1 MTDSNGNVKIDNQGN
16 VEFENLNT
24 DQLLIVLNNKISQL
38 SSQVA
43 NLQQRVDTRLV
54 EVATREDLQRFGERM
69 KRLETRLDEQAAW
82 INERK
87 TALTIDNQSFGAKF
101 KKKLADYAVT
111 ALIVIFV
118 AAIVGG
124 ISFYVGN
131 SNEVTELRRQI
142 DELKVIK

>member
-1 MTDSNGNVKIDNQGN
+1 MAGDNSNVKIDNQGN
-16 VEFENLNT
+16 VEFDNLNT
-24 DQLLIVLNNKISQL
+24 EQLLIVLNNKISQL

-43 NLQQRVDTRLV
+43 NLQQRVDDRLV
-54 EVATREDLQRFGERM
+54 EVATRDDLQRFGERM
-69 KRLETRLDEQAAW
+69 KRLEARLDEQAEW

-87 TALTIDNQSFGAKF
+87 TALTVDNQSFGAKF

-124 ISFYVGN
+124 VSYYMQDNQVLD
-131 SNEVTELRRQI
+131 ELRQDI
-142 DELKVIK
+142 NELQRLQ

>member
-69 KRLETRLDEQAAW
+69 KRLETRLDEQAEW

-87 TALTIDNQSFGAKF
+87 TALSIDDQSFGAKF

-131 SNEVTELRRQI
+131 NNEVTELRRQI
-142 DELKVIK
+142 DELKVLK

>member
-43 NLQQRVDTRLV
+43 NLQQRVDDRLV

-69 KRLETRLDEQAAW
+69 KRLEARLDEQAEW

-87 TALTIDNQSFGAKF
+87 MALNIDDQSFGAKF

-124 ISFYVGN
+124 ISFYIGN
-131 SNEVTELRRQI
+131 NNEVTELRRQI
-142 DELKVIK
+142 DELRVLK

>member
-1 MTDSNGNVKIDNQGN
+1 MAGDNSNVKIDNQGN
-16 VEFENLNT
+16 VEFDNLNT
-24 DQLLIVLNNKISQL
+24 EQLLIVLNNKISQL

-43 NLQQRVDTRLV
+43 NLQQRVDDRLV
-54 EVATREDLQRFGERM
+54 EVATRDDLQRFGERM
-69 KRLETRLDEQAAW
+69 KRLEARLDEQAEL

-87 TALTIDNQSFGAKF
+87 TALTVDNQSFGAKF

-124 ISFYVGN
+124 VSYYLQDN
-131 SNEVTELRRQI
+131 QEI
-142 DELKVIK
+142 DELRQDINELQRLQ

>member
-1 MTDSNGNVKIDNQGN
+1 MANDNGNVKIDNQGN

-24 DQLLIVLNNKISQL
+24 EQLLIVLNNKISQL

-43 NLQQRVDTRLV
+43 TLQQRVDDRLV
-54 EVATREDLQRFGERM
+54 EVATRDDLQRFGERM
-69 KRLETRLDEQAAW
+69 KRLETRIDEQAEW

-87 TALTIDNQSFGAKF
+87 MALTADDRSFGTKF

-131 SNEVTELRRQI
+131 NNEVTELRRQI
-142 DELKVIK
+142 DELKVLK

>member
-1 MTDSNGNVKIDNQGN
+1 MAGDNGNVKIDNQGN

-43 NLQQRVDTRLV
+43 NLQQRVDDRLV
-54 EVATREDLQRFGERM
+54 EVATRDDLQRFGERM
-69 KRLETRLDEQAAW
+69 KRLEARLDSHDAW
-82 INERK
+82 INERNI
-87 TALTIDNQSFGAKF
+87 ALNLDNQSFGAKF

-111 ALIVIFV
+111 ALIVIFI

-124 ISFYVGN
+124 ISFYIGN
-131 SNEVTELRRQI
+131 NNEVTELRRQV
-142 DELKVIK
+142 DELRVLK

>member
-69 KRLETRLDEQAAW
+69 KRLETRLDEQAEW

-87 TALTIDNQSFGAKF
+87 MALTVDNQSFGAKF

-131 SNEVTELRRQI
+131 SNEVTELQRQI
-142 DELKVIK
+142 DELKVLR

>member
-69 KRLETRLDEQAAW
+69 KRLETRLDEQAEW

-87 TALTIDNQSFGAKF
+87 TALSVDNQSFGAKF

-111 ALIVIFV
+111 ALIVMFV

-131 SNEVTELRRQI
+131 NNEVTELRRQI
-142 DELKVIK
+142 DELRVLK

>member
-1 MTDSNGNVKIDNQGN
+1 MTDSNGNAKIDNQGN
-16 VEFENLNT
+16 VEFDNLNT

-43 NLQQRVDTRLV
+43 NLQQRVDDRLV
-54 EVATREDLQRFGERM
+54 EVATRDDLQRFGERM
-69 KRLETRLDEQAAW
+69 KRLETRLDEQSEW

-87 TALTIDNQSFGAKF
+87 MALSVDDQSFGTKF

-131 SNEVTELRRQI
+131 NNEVTELRRQI
-142 DELKVIK
+142 DELKVLK

>member
-1 MTDSNGNVKIDNQGN
+1 MAGDTGNAKIDNQGN
-16 VEFENLNT
+16 VEFENLDT
-24 DQLLIVLNNKISQL
+24 DQLLIILNNKISQL

-54 EVATREDLQRFGERM
+54 EVATRNDLQRFGERM
-69 KRLETRLDEQAAW
+69 KRLEARLDEQAEW

-87 TALTIDNQSFGAKF
+87 MALTVDDQSFGAKF

-111 ALIVIFV
+111 ALIVIFI

-131 SNEVTELRRQI
+131 NNEVTELRRQI
-142 DELKVIK
+142 DELKVLK

>member
-1 MTDSNGNVKIDNQGN
+1 MAGDNGNVKIDNQGN
-16 VEFENLNT
+16 VEFDNLT
-24 DQLLIVLNNKISQL
+24 PEQLLIILNNKISQL

-43 NLQQRVDTRLV
+43 NLQQRVDDRLV
-54 EVATREDLQRFGERM
+54 EVATKDDLQRFGERM
-69 KRLETRLDEQAAW
+69 KRLEARIDEQAEW

-87 TALTIDNQSFGAKF
+87 TALTVDNQSFGAKF

-111 ALIVIFV
+111 VLIVLFL

-131 SNEVTELRRQI
+131 NNEVTELRRQI
-142 DELKVIK
+142 DELKVLR